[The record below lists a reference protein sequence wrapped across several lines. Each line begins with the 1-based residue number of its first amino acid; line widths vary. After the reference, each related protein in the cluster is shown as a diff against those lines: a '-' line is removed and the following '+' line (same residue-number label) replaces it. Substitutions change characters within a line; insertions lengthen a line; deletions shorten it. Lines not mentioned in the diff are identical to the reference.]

1 MINHLSLLLL
11 VKWKMLNLALQ
22 IFKVFVQILLNV
34 NLSLDDS
41 IDSGNFSVKAYVLLT
56 PKDSST
62 HIQVLAVYMKDRLSF
77 AWDLSLENTR
87 DFYSHFLLAL
97 IQSVS

>member
-34 NLSLDDS
+34 NLSLDQS
-41 IDSGNFSVKAYVLLT
+41 LL
-56 PKDSST
+56 
-62 HIQVLAVYMKDRLSF
+62 I
-77 AWDLSLENTR
+77 
-87 DFYSHFLLAL
+87 FLLYVRQTWMTQL
-97 IQSVS
+97 ILAIFL